1 VSDSS
6 VEGVIDLLGMLAY
19 GELVAFD
26 RMAADARL
34 APDLTRRGIL
44 CEMAAVEIA
53 NYRRVA
59 DRLIELGADVEAAM
73 TPFEPA
79 LTAYHDETEPI
90 SWHEALIKAY
100 IGNGISDDFFRE
112 IAAWLEPAD
121 RDLVLQVIHD
131 SAYDDYAAEEIRAAI
146 AVDPK
151 IVNALS
157 MWARRLVG
165 EALSQAVRVA
175 SERPALAAL
184 LGSSAEGG
192 GDAPIWRN
200 LTTAHSA
207 RMTAVGLNN

>member
-1 VSDSS
+1 
-6 VEGVIDLLGMLAY
+6 
-19 GELVAFD
+19 VAFD
-26 RMAADARL
+26 RTAADARL

-59 DRLIELGADVEAAM
+59 DRLIQLGADVEAAM
-73 TPFEPA
+73 TPFVPA
-79 LTAYHDETEPI
+79 LTAYHDETEPT

-100 IGNGISDDFFRE
+100 IGDGISDDFFRE
-112 IAAWLEPAD
+112 VSAWLEPGD
-121 RDLVLQVIHD
+121 RDLVQQVIHD
-131 SAYDDYAAEEIRAAI
+131 SVYADYAAEVIQAVI

-151 IVNALS
+151 IVGALS

-165 EALSQAVRVA
+165 EALSQAIRVA
-175 SERPALAAL
+175 TERPALATL
-184 LGSSAEGG
+184 LGAATEGG
-192 GDAPIWRN
+192 GDAPVWRN